1 MTHVWQNANLRRKDE
16 AAEHIEQKDCQY
28 NGTIKDDDKS
38 RVAVSLCDG
47 MVSTRTRKK
56 NKEEEIK

>member
-1 MTHVWQNANLRRKDE
+1 MYFLVSQVTHVWQNANLRRKDE
-16 AAEHIEQKDCQY
+16 AIEHMEQKYCQY

-47 MVSTRTRKK
+47 MVSLT
-56 NKEEEIK
+56 KE